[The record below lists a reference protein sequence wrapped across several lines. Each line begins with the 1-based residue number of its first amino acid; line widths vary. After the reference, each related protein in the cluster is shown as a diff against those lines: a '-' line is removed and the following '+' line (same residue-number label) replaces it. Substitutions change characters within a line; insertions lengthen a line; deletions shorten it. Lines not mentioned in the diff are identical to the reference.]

1 MFAPIK
7 RLIFD
12 IRFQIQEWKIQWK
25 EEDEIDLIE
34 EENRRPMAGF
44 VAYKEM
50 QRRHEER
57 VRQHQI
63 ERAKI
68 K

>member
-1 MFAPIK
+1 MLAPIK

-12 IRFQIQEWKIQWK
+12 IRFQIQEWKTQWK

>member
-12 IRFQIQEWKIQWK
+12 IRFYIQEWKTQWN
-25 EEDEIDLIE
+25 EADEIDLIE

-50 QRRHEER
+50 QRRHTER
-57 VRQHQI
+57 VQQHKLD
-63 ERAKI
+63 RAKI

>member
-12 IRFQIQEWKIQWK
+12 IRFQIQEWKTQWH